1 MKRRGRRWLRAVT
14 PLALVLALIVV
25 TLVVHATQQPD
36 PAEPSFLSPV
46 SDAGDG
52 ASGLADRLTRR
63 GVTVDRRSST
73 PQAIAALVADGDAT
87 LFVTAPGLV
96 HPDYLSELRLIPV
109 PARIVLVAPTAEA
122 MAAAGVSVPLA
133 GPRWTAAAPEPG
145 CAEPFA
151 TAPAAVLRWQYGPAG
166 DALFRCYADGVVE
179 VDPGGPPVTLVGASD
194 PFRNDRLAEHGN
206 EAFAVGLLARSSRVV
221 WLDLHEREELAEV
234 PGEEGADPGS
244 DPDPDPGTPPDEDDP
259 TSGGGPGDEDE
270 APPDEA
276 PPTPDGTTAQENP
289 LSRAFPPAFW
299 ATALILALAVLAL
312 AAASARR
319 LGAPVAEPLPTA
331 VRAAETVRG
340 LGGLYRRARA
350 RDASLGTLQ
359 VAAVKRLADHFGLP
373 PDSGVDDVAERVAAH
388 VGWPP
393 HEMRALLGGGVED
406 TDEDLAAKAVAV
418 QSLVRH
424 VTAQQGT
431 AQQGNDEGN
440 GL

>member
-14 PLALVLALIVV
+14 PMAVVLTLIAG
-25 TLVVHATQQPD
+25 TLVVHAGQQPD

-52 ASGLADRLTRR
+52 AAGLADRLTGR
-63 GVTVDRRSST
+63 GVTVDRRTGT
-73 PQAIAALVADGDAT
+73 PEAIAAMVADGDAT
-87 LFVTAPGLV
+87 LFVTAPDFV
-96 HPDYLSELRLIPV
+96 HPDHLAELPRIPSGRV
-109 PARIVLVAPTAEA
+109 VLVAPTAGA
-122 MAAAGVSVPLA
+122 LAAVGVGVPLA

-151 TAPAAVLRWQYGPAG
+151 TAPAAVLRWQFGPVG
-166 DALFRCYADGVVE
+166 DARFRCYADSVVE
-179 VDPGGPPVTLVGASD
+179 VASGGAAVTLVGASD

-206 EAFAVGLLARSSRVV
+206 AAFAVGLLSRSSRVV
-221 WLDLHEREELAEV
+221 WLDLHEREQLPPV
-234 PGEEGADPGS
+234 PGEEGTDPGEE
-244 DPDPDPGTPPDEDDP
+244 PDPEPEPVPPPEEQEQD
-259 TSGGGPGDEDE
+259 SGGPGDEGE
-270 APPDEA
+270 APPQEA
-276 PPTPDGTTAQENP
+276 PAEAAAPENP
-289 LSRAFPPAFW
+289 LAQAFPPAFW
-299 ATALILALAVLAL
+299 ATVLVLALAVLAL

-319 LGAPVAEPLPTA
+319 LGAPVAEPLPTP
-331 VRAAETVRG
+331 VRAAETVHG

-359 VAAVKRLADHFGLP
+359 AAAVTRLAEHFGMP
-373 PDSGVDDVAERVAAH
+373 ANSGVDDVAERVAAH

-406 TDEDLAAKAVAV
+406 TDEDLAEKATAV

-424 VTAQQGT
+424 VTGQQG
-431 AQQGNDEGN
+431 DEGN